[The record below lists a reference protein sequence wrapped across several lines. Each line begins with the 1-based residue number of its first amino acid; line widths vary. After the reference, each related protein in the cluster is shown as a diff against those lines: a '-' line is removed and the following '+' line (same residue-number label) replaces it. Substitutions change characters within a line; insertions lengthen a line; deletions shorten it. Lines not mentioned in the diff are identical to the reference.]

1 MKRGLFV
8 RLLALLVVVL
18 LGCGYTVFSVIGWRI
33 GAQRYHIT
41 VMLPRAGGVYP
52 AANVTY
58 RGVSVGRVAALRL
71 LPDGVAAD
79 LAIDPGVKIPANSSA
94 AVKELSAIGE
104 QYLDLVPSGP
114 GGANLSAG
122 SVIPLSRSSVPTSID
137 TALID
142 FSRLLSTIDPHD
154 IETLN
159 QAFATGLGG
168 TGNDIRTTIESS
180 QKLISA
186 ITAAEPATVQLIVG
200 GNQVLNT
207 ALATSTEFAQFTTG
221 LNALTNRF
229 RLSNGDVQALITN
242 GVAFEQQL
250 SQLETQTNSANESLT
265 AAQAAIFDTAAA
277 RNQAVQALFQ
287 VLPVFAGQ
295 LAAVSSGGQIHS
307 ELLFN
312 TANTVCPYRPAGQIP
327 PPTQATGAPNLNLTC
342 PITAPDLLQ
351 RGAAHAPGG

>member
-1 MKRGLFV
+1 VKRGLFV
-8 RLLALLVVVL
+8 RLMGLVVVVL
-18 LGCGYTVFSVIGWRI
+18 LGCGYTLFSVMGWRI

-52 AANVTY
+52 AADVTY
-58 RGVSVGRVAALRL
+58 RGVSVGKVSALRL
-71 LPDGVAAD
+71 SANGVAAD
-79 LAIDPGVKIPANSSA
+79 LAINPGVKIPANSSA

-104 QYLDLVPSGP
+104 QYLDLVPTGAGGPNLGP
-114 GGANLSAG
+114 GG
-122 SVIPLSRSSVPTSID
+122 VVPLSRATVPTSID

-142 FSRLLSTIDPHD
+142 FSKLLSTINPQD
-154 IETLN
+154 IVTLN
-159 QAFATGLGG
+159 HAFATGLGG
-168 TGNDIRTTIESS
+168 AGNDIRTTIESS

-186 ITAAEPATVQLIVG
+186 LTAAEPATVQLIVG
-200 GNQVLNT
+200 GNQVLTT

-221 LNALTNRF
+221 LNELTNRF
-229 RLSNGDVQALITN
+229 RLSNGDIQALINN
-242 GVAFEQQL
+242 GIAFETQL
-250 SQLETQTNSANESLT
+250 SQLQTQTNSAAESLT
-265 AAQAAIFDTAAA
+265 AAEAAILDISNA
-277 RNQAVQALFQ
+277 RNPAVQALFR

-295 LAAVSSGGQIHS
+295 LAAVSSGGQIRS

-312 TANTVCPYRPAGQIP
+312 TANTVCPYLPAGQIP